1 MIRIRFFKALL
12 TPSLVLVSVISAF
25 AAEKN
30 TYVVYHSLDDPLDAV
45 TAAKLVN
52 AKMDVEV
59 NVLSFIRD
67 YESYYRVTSAYLPS
81 VKALVQLQDA
91 RDSGYKDA
99 WLLRATE
106 EHSTFFEVKNY
117 SERSP
122 PVQKQPPTPAQTP
135 QSSEASLWQLD
146 GKDSKPASGASRNEE
161 PPPSR
166 EPEPVNE
173 SPDDSG
179 QQPDPKPTEDS
190 TTSLNIENLTSQIVT
205 PGSIQSVPQLDGEQV
220 RIDGVLDE
228 SIWQRLAPIDNLLV
242 ISPSTLDE
250 PYHRTLVR
258 MFTTKTGLY
267 VAAQMKQPV
276 ETLVQRLSARD
287 RDMNRDS
294 FEITLDTSGEGLF
307 GFWFTLNLG
316 GTKMDGKV
324 APERS
329 FTDQWDGAWLG
340 ETSVNN
346 DGWSAE
352 IFIPWSIVT
361 MPKTSGQRQMQYFV
375 SRRVAY
381 RDERYGWPGLTF
393 NQPQFMS
400 ALQPITVGNIQPKS
414 SWEVFPYIASTEN
427 AITESDDSRVGLS
440 FSWRPSSNVQITSTL
455 NPDFGAVES
464 DDVVVN
470 LTAYETF
477 FPEKRLFFLEGSEVF
492 ITSPRSNTR
501 WGSASDGARRAPS
514 TYTPE
519 PTTLLNTRRIGGAAR
534 HVDVPSH
541 VDVEGT
547 ELSKPTDLLAAV
559 KVVGQSDYGR
569 YGLLFAAEDNPEIFG
584 THTETGL
591 REIVTGERRNF
602 AVGRWLIARTE
613 TGRQALGYM
622 GTVADYPS
630 YNAVVHGI
638 DAHHQTSSGQFN
650 IDAQFLTSRKEDTQ
664 GYGLFADLTWF
675 DKFELFH
682 NLKLDYLDDEL
693 DISDLGFLRRNDVQG
708 FEYYAFKSVTQ
719 NLPQIMRQAR
729 YNVFASTSYNSEGH
743 LIMGYL
749 GAGTTF
755 QYENRNELRLQFSWR
770 PEMVDDFYAG
780 NHGSFRTRSGGYVKI
795 TYSTDSAKPLAV
807 SIQTG
812 ARDGPT
818 GRANHFSDF
827 GFTFSPVSRFSLDYD
842 IRYQVNQ
849 GQLIHVGD
857 GDFEV
862 YETEDL
868 QHIFSTDFFV
878 TANQQLRMTFH
889 WIGIKGDVKSFYTL
903 GPSASPLVPRAQPAE
918 DFGNVFPISR
928 LTSQIRYRW
937 EIAPLSDLFVV
948 YTRGS
953 NLYLDVFDDFASLL
967 DQALNEPVV
976 DTFVVKL
983 RYRFGG

>member
-1 MIRIRFFKALL
+1 MIRIRFLKALL
-12 TPSLVLVSVISAF
+12 TPFLVLTGVISAF
-25 AAEKN
+25 AAEEN
-30 TYVVYHSLDDPLDAV
+30 AYVVYHSLDDPLDAV

-59 NVLSFIRD
+59 NVLNFIRD

-81 VKALVQLQDA
+81 VEALVQLQEA

-106 EHSTFFEVKNY
+106 EHASFFEVKNY
-117 SERSP
+117 SQRSP
-122 PVQKQPPTPAQTP
+122 PVQKQPPTPVQTP
-135 QSSEASLWQLD
+135 QSSEVSLWQLKR
-146 GKDSKPASGASRNEE
+146 KDSGPASGSSTKEE
-161 PPPSR
+161 PTRSR
-166 EPEPVNE
+166 APEPVID
-173 SPDDSG
+173 SPKDSG
-179 QQPDPKPTEDS
+179 QQPEPKPVEDS
-190 TTSLNIENLTSQIVT
+190 SAPLEFEVPTSQVIT
-205 PGSIQSVPQLDGEQV
+205 PGNIQNVPQLDGVQV

-228 SIWQRLAPIDNLLV
+228 SIWQRLPANDKLLV
-242 ISPSTLDE
+242 IAPSTLE
-250 PYHRTLVR
+250 QPYHRTLVR

-340 ETSVNN
+340 ESSVDN

-400 ALQPITVGNIQPKS
+400 AMQPITVGNIQPKS

-541 VDVEGT
+541 VDVEGA

-602 AVGRWLIARTE
+602 AVGRWLVARTE

-650 IDAQFLTSRKEDTQ
+650 IDAQFLTSRKQDTQ

-675 DKFELFH
+675 DRFELFH
-682 NLKLDYLDDEL
+682 NLKVDYLDDEL
-693 DISDLGFLRRNDVQG
+693 DISDLGFLRRNDVRG

-719 NLPQIMRQAR
+719 NLPQILRQAR
-729 YNVFASTSYNSEGH
+729 YNVFASTSYNSDGH

-749 GAGTTF
+749 GGGTTF

-842 IRYQVNQ
+842 IRYQFNQ

-862 YETEDL
+862 YETQDL
-868 QHIFSTDFFV
+868 QHIFSTDFFL

-903 GPSASPLVPRAQPAE
+903 GPSASPLVPRAQPDA

-928 LTSQIRYRW
+928 LTSQVRYRW

-967 DQALNEPVV
+967 DQAINEPVV

>member
-1 MIRIRFFKALL
+1 MRIRFLKI
-12 TPSLVLVSVISAF
+12 SLAPFLVSIGVMSAI
-25 AAEKN
+25 AADEHA
-30 TYVVYHSLDDPLDAV
+30 YVVYHSLEDPLDAV

-52 AKMDVEV
+52 AKMDVDV
-59 NVLSFIRD
+59 HVLNFIRD
-67 YESYYRVTSAYLPS
+67 YKSYYRITSAYLPS
-81 VKALVQLQDA
+81 TEALVQLQDA
-91 RDSGYKDA
+91 RESSYKDA
-99 WLLRATE
+99 WLLRSTK
-106 EHSTFFEVKNY
+106 EHEVFFEVKNY

-122 PVQKQPPTPAQTP
+122 PVQKQLPTPAQTP
-135 QSSEASLWQLD
+135 QSSEPSLWQLKR
-146 GKDSKPASGASRNEE
+146 KDSRPVHGSSKSEGTASSRKLE
-161 PPPSR
+161 PVIETSQTSGQR
-166 EPEPVNE
+166 SDPEPAK
-173 SPDDSG
+173 DLT
-179 QQPDPKPTEDS
+179 QPIEILIPTDQ
-190 TTSLNIENLTSQIVT
+190 LIT
-205 PGSIQSVPQLDGEQV
+205 PGDIQNVPQLDGVQI

-228 SIWQRLAPIDNLLV
+228 SVWQQLTPKDNLLV
-242 ISPSTLDE
+242 VSPSTLAE
-250 PYHRTLVR
+250 PHHRTLVR
-258 MFTTKTGLY
+258 MFSTKSGLY
-267 VAAQMKQPV
+267 VAADMKQPV
-276 ETLVQRLSARD
+276 ESLVQRLSARD

-340 ETSVNN
+340 DTSVTN

-352 IFIPWSIVT
+352 LFIPWSIVT

-375 SRRVAY
+375 SRKVAY

-393 NQPQFMS
+393 SQPQFMS
-400 ALQPITVGNIQPKS
+400 ALQPIVVGNIQPKS
-414 SWEVFPYIASTEN
+414 SWEVFPYVASTEDS
-427 AITESDDSRVGLS
+427 ITESDNSEVGLS
-440 FSWRPSSNVQITSTL
+440 FSWRPSSNIQITSTL

-501 WGSASDGARRAPS
+501 FGSRGDGARQAPS

-569 YGLLFAAEDNPEIFG
+569 YGFLFAAEDEPEIFG
-584 THTETGL
+584 THKETGL
-591 REIVTGERRNF
+591 QEIVTGEQRHF
-602 AVGRWLIARTE
+602 AVGRWLMARTE
-613 TGRQALGYM
+613 SGRQALGYM
-622 GTVADYPS
+622 GTIADYPT
-630 YNAVVHGI
+630 YDAVVHGI
-638 DAHHQTSSGQFN
+638 DVHHQNASGQFN
-650 IDAQFLTSRKEDTQ
+650 VDAQILASDKEESQ
-664 GYGLFADLTWF
+664 GYGLFADLSWLGAY
-675 DKFELFH
+675 ELFH
-682 NLKLDYLDDEL
+682 NLKIDYLDDEL

-708 FEYYAFKSVTQ
+708 FEYYSFKNVTR
-719 NLPQIMRQAR
+719 NLPQNMRQAR
-729 YNVFASTSYNSEGH
+729 YNIFLSSQYNGDGD
-743 LIMGYL
+743 LIMAYL
-749 GAGTTF
+749 GGGTTF
-755 QYENRNELRLQFSWR
+755 QFENRNELRLQFSWR
-770 PEMVDDFYAG
+770 PEMVDDYYAG
-780 NHGSFRTRSGGYVKI
+780 SHGSFRTVSGGYTKI
-795 TYSTDSAKPLAV
+795 TYSTDSAKPLAF

-812 ARDGPT
+812 FRDGPL
-818 GRANHFSDF
+818 GRPSHFSDF
-827 GFTFSPVSRFSLDYD
+827 GFTFSPVARFSLDYD
-842 IRYQVNQ
+842 IRYQLNES
-849 GQLIHVGD
+849 QLIHIGE
-857 GDFEV
+857 GDFES
-862 YETEDL
+862 YETEEL

-889 WIGIKGDVKSFYTL
+889 WVGIKGDVKDFYTL
-903 GPSASPLVPRAQPAE
+903 GSRASPLVPRPRPSG

-928 LTSQIRYRW
+928 LTSQVRYRW

-953 NLYLDVFDDFASLL
+953 NLYLDVFEDFASLL
-967 DQALNEPVV
+967 DQAINEPVI

>member
-1 MIRIRFFKALL
+1 MRIRFFKTILPPFLALIG
-12 TPSLVLVSVISAF
+12 VMSAS
-25 AAEKN
+25 AEEKN
-30 TYVVYHSLDDPLDAV
+30 AYVVYHSLEDPLNAV

-52 AKMDVEV
+52 AKMDVDV
-59 NVLSFIRD
+59 NVLNFIRE
-67 YESYYRVTSAYLPS
+67 YKSYYRVTSAYLPS
-81 VKALVQLQDA
+81 VDALVQLQDA
-91 RDSGYKDA
+91 RESGYKDA
-99 WLLRATE
+99 WLLRSTE
-106 EHSTFFEVKNY
+106 ELTVFFSVDNV
-117 SERSP
+117 SQRSP
-122 PVQKQPPTPAQTP
+122 PVQRQLPKPADIPESTEP
-135 QSSEASLWQLD
+135 SLWQL
-146 GKDSKPASGASRNEE
+146 KNRDSPPVRGSSRREEANRSGERDPANDA
-161 PPPSR
+161 PM
-166 EPEPVNE
+166 
-173 SPDDSG
+173 DSG
-179 QQPDPKPTEDS
+179 QQSDPKPAEDP
-190 TTSLNIENLTSQIVT
+190 TAPLDFEIPTSQVIN
-205 PGSIQSVPQLDGEQV
+205 SDNIQNVPQLDGVQI

-228 SIWQRLAPIDNLLV
+228 SIWQRLPANDNLLV
-242 ISPSTLDE
+242 VSPSTLE
-250 PYHRTLVR
+250 LPYHRTLVR

-267 VAAQMKQPV
+267 VAAEMKQPV

-340 ETSVNN
+340 ETSVDN

-375 SRRVAY
+375 SRKVAY
-381 RDERYGWPGLTF
+381 RDERYGWPGLTYS
-393 NQPQFMS
+393 QPQFMS
-400 ALQPITVGNIQPKS
+400 ALQPIVVGNIQPKS
-414 SWEVFPYIASTEN
+414 SWEVFPYVASTDN
-427 AITESDDSRVGLS
+427 AITESEDSRVGLS

-501 WGSASDGARRAPS
+501 FGSRGDGARQAPS
-514 TYTPE
+514 TYTME

-534 HVDVPSH
+534 HVEVPSH

-569 YGLLFAAEDNPEIFG
+569 YGFLFAAEDNPEIFG
-584 THTETGL
+584 THEETGL

-602 AVGRWLIARTE
+602 AVGRWLVAKTD

-638 DAHHQTSSGQFN
+638 DAHHQTASGQFN
-650 IDAQFLTSRKEDTQ
+650 IDAQFLASRKEESQ
-664 GYGLFADLTWF
+664 GYGLFADLRWF
-675 DKFELFH
+675 GRFELFH
-682 NLKLDYLDDEL
+682 NLKLDFLDDEL
-693 DISDLGFLRRNDVQG
+693 DISDLGFLRRNDVRG
-708 FEYYAFKSVTQ
+708 FEYYSFKNVTQ
-719 NLPQIMRQAR
+719 NLPEIMRQAR
-729 YNVFASTSYNSEGH
+729 YNLFVSSQYNSEGH
-743 LIMGYL
+743 LINSYFGG
-749 GAGTTF
+749 GATF
-755 QYENRNELRLQFSWR
+755 QYQNRNELRLQFSWR
-770 PEMVDDFYAG
+770 PEMVDDYYAG
-780 NHGSFRTRSGGYVKI
+780 NHGSFRTRSGGYTKI
-795 TYSTDSAKPLAV
+795 TYSTDSAKPLAA

-812 ARDGPT
+812 FRDGPT

-842 IRYQVNQ
+842 IRYQINQ
-849 GQLIHVGD
+849 GQLIHVGE

-868 QHIFSTDFFV
+868 QHIFSTDFFL

-889 WIGIKGDVKSFYTL
+889 WIGIKGDVRSFYTL
-903 GPSASPLVPRAQPAE
+903 GPSASPLVPRAQPDK

-928 LTSQIRYRW
+928 LTSQVRYRW

-967 DQALNEPVV
+967 DQALNEPVI